1 MSSKWSSNKYY
12 YLYCIPLPPAA
23 AQPNKEKPSTCL
35 PICLRFGGGGAVRN
49 PSGPLFDIF
58 VHFGSPSWSSDGRLK
73 VSGITLTLLRR
84 EIEMEKRLRDAYIR
98 GRNYFDGVGLIL
110 GGSNYP
116 PPPNNYE
123 LDCICPY
130 IRDIQIVVFWLRFP

>member
-1 MSSKWSSNKYY
+1 
-12 YLYCIPLPPAA
+12 
-23 AQPNKEKPSTCL
+23 
-35 PICLRFGGGGAVRN
+35 
-49 PSGPLFDIF
+49 
-58 VHFGSPSWSSDGRLK
+58 
-73 VSGITLTLLRR
+73 
-84 EIEMEKRLRDAYIR
+84 MEKRLRDAYIR